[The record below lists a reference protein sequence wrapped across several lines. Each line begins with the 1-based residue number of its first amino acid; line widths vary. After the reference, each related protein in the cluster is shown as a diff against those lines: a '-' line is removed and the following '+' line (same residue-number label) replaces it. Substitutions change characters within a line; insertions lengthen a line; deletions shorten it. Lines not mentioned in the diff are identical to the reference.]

1 MTTATPTLGTML
13 REARHA
19 AGLSQV
25 ELSKHTRI
33 DQAHISRLENDKMPL
48 YPALLDTLIA
58 ALGLDRD
65 ATYHAARR
73 LPAEIRDALAADL
86 PLMREVRGRLG
97 V

>member
-25 ELSKHTRI
+25 DLSERTRI

-48 YPALLDTLIA
+48 YPALLDALID
-58 ALGLDRD
+58 ALALDRD
-65 ATYHAARR
+65 LTYHAARR
-73 LPAEIRDALAADL
+73 LPGELRDALALDL
-86 PLMREVRGRLG
+86 PLMREVRDRLG
-97 V
+97 L